1 MKKIFLAI
9 ALLASV
15 AANAQQQGVKSIAAA
30 QNAVKKAIAKSENPK
45 QAEKPDT
52 WIKLGKAYLDA
63 YAAPMGAGW
72 IGAPRQELALILGE
86 DKPVSEEWVSISGQD
101 FIKAVFETRDYY
113 YNSNEILQMIIV
125 TKPIV
130 PDALDK
136 ALEAYVK
143 AASLDANGKKA
154 KDLKE
159 GLQNIARK
167 FTDEAYNAY
176 TLGDLKKASDCFEKA
191 AAASEQE
198 PNAQID
204 TNAVYNTALT
214 AYILEDYPRAK
225 ANYEKCLELK
235 YYGDEGDAFAK
246 LADIASKEGDKEAAR
261 NYLETAFQEFPQ
273 SQGVL
278 VGLINFYMSES
289 GQTDRL
295 FELVEAAKKNE
306 PNNAS
311 LYYVEGNINNEL
323 GREEAAIAA
332 YSKCYEIN
340 PEYEFGFIGIG
351 QLLYN
356 KAVAIQEQATNE
368 MDDAK
373 YNALVEQFEQ
383 ALKGCIE
390 PFEKAFAISK
400 DAGIKKAVSEYLKN
414 ACYRFSGEDVYLEKY
429 RKYDG
434 IVKGE
439 IPVE

>member
-15 AANAQQQGVKSIAAA
+15 VANAQQQGVKSVAAA
-30 QNAVKKAIAKSENPK
+30 QNAVEKAIAKSENPK
-45 QAEKPDT
+45 QAEKADT

-63 YAAPMGAGW
+63 YTAPMGAGW

-86 DKPVSEEWVSISGQD
+86 DKPVSEEWISISGQD

-113 YNSNEILQMIIV
+113 YNQNEVLQMIIV
-125 TKPIV
+125 TKPIY

-136 ALEAYVK
+136 ALESYAK

-154 KDLKE
+154 KDLKA
-159 GLQNIARK
+159 GLQTIAQK

-176 TLGDLKKASDCFEKA
+176 TLGDIEKASACFEKA
-191 AAASEQE
+191 AAAAAQE
-198 PNAQID
+198 PYSQID

-214 AYILEDYPRAK
+214 AYILQDYPRAK
-225 ANYEKCLELK
+225 VNYEKCLAMN
-235 YYGDEGDAFAK
+235 YYGDEGDTFAK
-246 LADIASKEGDKEAAR
+246 LADIATREGDKEAAR
-261 NYLETAFQEFPQ
+261 NYLESAFQQFPQ
-273 SQGVL
+273 SQSIL
-278 VGLINFYMSES
+278 VGLINFYMSDS

-295 FELVEAAKKNE
+295 FELVDAAKQNE

-332 YSKCYEIN
+332 YSKCSEIN
-340 PEYEFGFIGIG
+340 PEYEFGYIGIG
-351 QLLYN
+351 QLYYN
-356 KAVAIQEQATNE
+356 KAVAIQEEATNE

-373 YNALVEQFEQ
+373 YNKLVEQFEQ
-383 ALKGCIE
+383 ALKNCIE

-414 ACYRFSGEDVYLEKY
+414 ACYRFSSEDVYLEKY

-439 IPVE
+439 IPIE